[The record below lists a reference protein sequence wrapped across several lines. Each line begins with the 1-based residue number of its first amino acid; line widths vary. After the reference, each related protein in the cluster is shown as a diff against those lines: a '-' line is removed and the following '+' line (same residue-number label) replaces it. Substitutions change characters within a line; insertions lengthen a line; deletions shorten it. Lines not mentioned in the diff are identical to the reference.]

1 MSRWTPTE
9 TLRAQTLSHDWHL
22 QLHVAV
28 SCLLSE
34 EKDRYRFIIKTW
46 KHPNLRR
53 NDLVLLVLTTTDL
66 FLDTNVPLKKTF
78 GARIKKLAF
87 ICFWK
92 TRLCSDLSVSVAR
105 CHIQRSRRRRTE
117 SVAEFQYL
125 FDVTW
130 YVPAC
135 WWRQNQDFIEKP
147 GSFPH
152 SNQVVVVSEQNLS
165 MSTSLWQHTNKN
177 ETSGNVMLLQI
188 CGLQKLGD
196 IYSCDRVGPPTGEKP
211 PEFIMF

>member
-53 NDLVLLVLTTTDL
+53 NDLVLLVLTTTYL
-66 FLDTNVPLKKTF
+66 FLDTNVPLKN
-78 GARIKKLAF
+78 IWCQNKKIGVYMFLKNTLAF
-87 ICFWK
+87 RFVRFSRTLPHPEVEETEDRIGCRVPVFVWCDWTVF
-92 TRLCSDLSVSVAR
+92 TR
-105 CHIQRSRRRRTE
+105 
-117 SVAEFQYL
+117 
-125 FDVTW
+125 

-152 SNQVVVVSEQNLS
+152 SNQVVFVS
-165 MSTSLWQHTNKN
+165 
-177 ETSGNVMLLQI
+177 
-188 CGLQKLGD
+188 
-196 IYSCDRVGPPTGEKP
+196 
-211 PEFIMF
+211 

>member
-1 MSRWTPTE
+1 MTSNIITWLTPSATCGCFLFVIRRE
-9 TLRAQTLSHDWHL
+9 GSL
-22 QLHVAV
+22 QIHHQDMKTYKPEEEWFGAV
-28 SCLLSE
+28 GFNNHI
-34 EKDRYRFIIKTW
+34 FIFGHKCS
-46 KHPNLRR
+46 
-53 NDLVLLVLTTTDL
+53 
-66 FLDTNVPLKKTF
+66 FKKTF

-92 TRLCSDLSVSVAR
+92 TRLWSDLSVSVAR

-152 SNQVVVVSEQNLS
+152 SNQVVFVS
-165 MSTSLWQHTNKN
+165 
-177 ETSGNVMLLQI
+177 
-188 CGLQKLGD
+188 
-196 IYSCDRVGPPTGEKP
+196 
-211 PEFIMF
+211 

>member
-1 MSRWTPTE
+1 MITWLTPSATCGCFLFVIRRE
-9 TLRAQTLSHDWHL
+9 GSL
-22 QLHVAV
+22 QIHHQDMKTYKPEEEWFGAV
-28 SCLLSE
+28 GFNNH
-34 EKDRYRFIIKTW
+34 RFISGHKCSFKKNIWCQNKKIGVYMFLKNTLVFRFVRFSRTLP
-46 KHPNLRR
+46 HPEVEETEDRIGCR
-53 NDLVLLVLTTTDL
+53 
-66 FLDTNVPLKKTF
+66 VPVFVWCDWTVF
-78 GARIKKLAF
+78 
-87 ICFWK
+87 
-92 TRLCSDLSVSVAR
+92 TR
-105 CHIQRSRRRRTE
+105 H
-117 SVAEFQYL
+117 
-125 FDVTW
+125 
-130 YVPAC
+130 VPAC

-196 IYSCDRVGPPTGEKP
+196 IYSCDRVGPPTGQKP